1 MREEGDWKVRR
12 EERTCE
18 TREGLD
24 HRRERERLVSLV
36 RLSSELA
43 LPVEELWLTC
53 ASNQGLHFFKTY
65 SHWCWCSSR

>member
-12 EERTCE
+12 EEDVRNA
-18 TREGLD
+18 RGLDD

-43 LPVEELWLTC
+43 LPVKKSWLAC
-53 ASNQGLHFFKTY
+53 VANPGHCIVQNLLALVLV
-65 SHWCWCSSR
+65 